1 MRSRVPRAPST
12 RLLPTRSPS
21 PESVTDS
28 AETHVRALP
37 SSPAIYTDWTPDSQ
51 ADQRSAAP
59 QNQHPSAAD
68 SGSARTLRLSR
79 ARCRVGVV
87 AEARARAA
95 WAPLERAEC
104 GVGARG
110 SSLWCGSRPTRGCGS
125 SRIGGGRGAR
135 PSHQSEIDSAA
146 RTSACRPHAEEGGRA
161 SWQHPNPRLGCAAGR
176 HCKLAAS
183 RPGAGRW
190 RSRETSGAQACSDRG
205 MAREDRPAAGD
216 VCTHRARGDSAAPA
230 GEGECARRG
239 GVGCP
244 GAHLRA
250 KTRGVS
256 SNRR

>member
-21 PESVTDS
+21 PESVTYS
-28 AETHVRALP
+28 AEAHVRALP
-37 SSPAIYTDWTPDSQ
+37 SSPAISADWTPDSQ

-59 QNQHPSAAD
+59 RNQLPSAAD
-68 SGSARTLRLSR
+68 SGSARTLRLCR

-95 WAPLERAEC
+95 WAPFECAEY

-135 PSHQSEIDSAA
+135 PSHQRSGIDSAA
-146 RTSACRPHAEEGGRA
+146 RTSACWPHAEEGGRA
-161 SWQHPNPRLGCAAGR
+161 SWRHPNAPRLRRVHGAR
-176 HCKLAAS
+176 KPAAS
-183 RPGAGRW
+183 RPSPGRR
-190 RSRETSGAQACSDRG
+190 RSRETSGAHSDRG

-216 VCTHRARGDSAAPA
+216 VCAHRARGDSAAPA

-244 GAHLRA
+244 GAHLHA
-250 KTRGVS
+250 KARGVS
-256 SNRR
+256 SERR